1 MGVNVRRSRILV
13 LGSAS
18 LLAGV
23 VTGFCGPIGFV
34 GIAAPHFCRLLFR
47 TPSHRILVPS
57 AILFGSLIALIAD
70 LIAKAPG
77 IEATLPLNAVT
88 ALIGAPVVVAAL
100 LKQRNLRRVFGG

>member
-1 MGVNVRRSRILV
+1 
-13 LGSAS
+13 
-18 LLAGV
+18 V

-47 TPSHRILVPS
+47 APSHRILVPS

-100 LKQRNLRRVFGG
+100 LKQRNQRRVFGG